1 MKTYTLAG
9 LVIAGVLATS
19 AVQAASSSN
28 ESVEALY
35 SGLSAGQVQQIHKA
49 SEIKAAAHKSTCV
62 WHEAEED
69 VVNPA
74 IAAYLGNDRG
84 LFLGEKDYLAASNQN
99 FVC

>member
-1 MKTYTLAG
+1 MKTHILTG

-49 SEIKAAAHKSTCV
+49 SEMQAVARKSTCA
-62 WHEAEED
+62 WHEAKSMVID
-69 VVNPA
+69 QLY
-74 IAAYLGNDRG
+74 AAYPGSEKN
-84 LFLGEKDYLAASNQN
+84 FGEKDYLAASNQN